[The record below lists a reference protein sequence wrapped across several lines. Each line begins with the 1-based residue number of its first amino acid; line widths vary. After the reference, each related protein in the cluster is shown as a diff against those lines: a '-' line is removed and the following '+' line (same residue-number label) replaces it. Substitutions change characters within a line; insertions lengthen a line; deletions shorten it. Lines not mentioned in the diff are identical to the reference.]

1 MQQDPNDQAEPSPRT
16 PPPPPPVSP
25 TPGRAPGSPAGEHPP
40 RSDTTLPADLDVV
53 QRGRPERAFNIGVT
67 VGVLATV
74 AAVIFMIQNGQSTQF
89 DWLWFNFDLPLWTV
103 LIGGIAIGVALLAA
117 VLVVHWYRQRR
128 IDRRQQAG
136 GRLRRALTPNR
147 QRPARRRTHLGRA
160 SGGHT

>member
-1 MQQDPNDQAEPSPRT
+1 MQQDPNDPAEPSPRT

-25 TPGRAPGSPAGEHPP
+25 TPGRAPGSPASEHPP

-53 QRGRPERAFNIGVT
+53 QRGRPERAFNVGVT
-67 VGVLATV
+67 VGVVATV

-117 VLVVHWYRQRR
+117 VLLVHWYRQRR

>member
-1 MQQDPNDQAEPSPRT
+1 MQQDPNDPAEPSPRAR
-16 PPPPPPVSP
+16 PASP
-25 TPGRAPGSPAGEHPP
+25 TPGRDPDGPGGEQPL
-40 RSDTTLPADLDVV
+40 RRDTALAADLDVV
-53 QRGRPERAFNIGVT
+53 QRGRPERAFNIGIA
-67 VGVLATV
+67 VGLIATV

-136 GRLRRALTPNR
+136 GRLHRALTPNR
-147 QRPARRRTHLGRA
+147 QRPARRRAHFGRA
-160 SGGHT
+160 SGS

>member
-1 MQQDPNDQAEPSPRT
+1 
-16 PPPPPPVSP
+16 
-25 TPGRAPGSPAGEHPP
+25 
-40 RSDTTLPADLDVV
+40 
-53 QRGRPERAFNIGVT
+53 
-67 VGVLATV
+67 V

-117 VLVVHWYRQRR
+117 VLLVHWYRRRR
-128 IDRRQQAG
+128 IERRQQAS

-147 QRPARRRTHLGRA
+147 QRPVGRRTNLGRA

>member
-1 MQQDPNDQAEPSPRT
+1 MQQDPNDPAEPSPRT
-16 PPPPPPVSP
+16 PPPPPPAPSETSRDPESP
-25 TPGRAPGSPAGEHPP
+25 AREPPPGSDSGLA
-40 RSDTTLPADLDVV
+40 ADLDVV
-53 QRGRPERAFNIGVT
+53 QRGRPERAFNIGIT
-67 VGVLATV
+67 VGIVATV

-117 VLVVHWYRQRR
+117 VLLVHWYRQRR

-147 QRPARRRTHLGRA
+147 PRPARRRTHLGRA
-160 SGGHT
+160 SRRHT

>member
-1 MQQDPNDQAEPSPRT
+1 MQKNPNDPAERSPGN

-25 TPGRAPGSPAGEHPP
+25 ATSQDPDSPPGEHPP
-40 RSDTTLPADLDVV
+40 SSDTALAADLDVV
-53 QRGRPERAFNIGVT
+53 QRGRPERAFNIGIT
-67 VGVLATV
+67 VGVVATV

-117 VLVVHWYRQRR
+117 GLLVHWYRQRR

-136 GRLRRALTPNR
+136 GRLRGALTPNR

-160 SGGHT
+160 SGSHT